1 MSDWMESKTVRPGQ
15 EALDEVKRELSVRQR
30 CFPRWIRD
38 GKVSATD
45 AQDRIDRLATAYDLL
60 EGLVNGLIA
69 AGVTSSGDK
78 PEAVQNT

>member
-1 MSDWMESKTVRPGQ
+1 VSEWMESKNVRPGQ

-38 GKVSATD
+38 GRVSATD

-60 EGLVNGLIA
+60 EGLVNGMLSA
-69 AGVTSSGDK
+69 PVTSSGDMT
-78 PEAVQNT
+78 PPGQSS